1 MILTKKFLNTVKR
14 INEIEQVSINESI
27 TTGEN
32 MGSEIL
38 TINVI
43 RYFSSIINHFNR
55 EETRGKRN
63 EITFNSFRSISRDN
77 DYIDM
82 KSVLCCSSTVE
93 YNKRKL
99 LCIKRFINMIKRPV
113 WNFIG
118 SDLLFPIIS
127 LIDKPIQGLSNTEI
141 KQIMTSPKMSL
152 LNYSEQTMN
161 GPDYNKVEQ
170 GIENRN
176 SIMVI

>member
-1 MILTKKFLNTVKR
+1 MRLH
-14 INEIEQVSINESI
+14 SI
-27 TTGEN
+27 
-32 MGSEIL
+32 
-38 TINVI
+38 V
-43 RYFSSIINHFNR
+43 FC
-55 EETRGKRN
+55 
-63 EITFNSFRSISRDN
+63 SISRDN

-82 KSVLCCSSTVE
+82 KSVVGCSSTVE

-152 LNYSEQTMN
+152 LNYSEQTLN